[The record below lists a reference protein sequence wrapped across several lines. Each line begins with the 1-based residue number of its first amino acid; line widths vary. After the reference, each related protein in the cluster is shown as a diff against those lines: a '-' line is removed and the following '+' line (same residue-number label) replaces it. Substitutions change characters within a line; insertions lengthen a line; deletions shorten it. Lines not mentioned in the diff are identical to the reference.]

1 MSKES
6 FTYTL
11 ETVFDQTVEGL
22 KLRLGDRARLG
33 ELYTPLNL
41 QYHNKPE
48 ITAAIDRIKGLF
60 STGIEGYPTI
70 KSIRIIVYRSDAK
83 PYIWMSRYD
92 LRLRDNEVT
101 VTECVY
107 NEIPP

>member
-6 FTYTL
+6 FTYIL
-11 ETVFDQTVEGL
+11 ETAFDVTVEGL
-22 KLRLGDRARLG
+22 KLMIGDRARLC
-33 ELYTPLNL
+33 ELYTPKNL
-41 QYHNKPE
+41 QYHTKAE
-48 ITAAIDRIKGLF
+48 IVSAIDRIKGLF

-70 KSIRIIVYRSDAK
+70 NRIRIIVYRSDAK

-107 NEIPP
+107 NEIM